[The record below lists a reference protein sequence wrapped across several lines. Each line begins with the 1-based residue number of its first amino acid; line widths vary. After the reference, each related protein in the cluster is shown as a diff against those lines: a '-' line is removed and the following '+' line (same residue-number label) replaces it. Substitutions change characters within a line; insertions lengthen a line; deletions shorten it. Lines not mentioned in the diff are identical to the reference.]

1 MMAAN
6 LLPGWIDDVARFNP
20 VNWTVTAVRSSDWSL
35 IGAHAGCLTVL
46 LLVAGWVATRGFR
59 AYQRSV

>member
-1 MMAAN
+1 
-6 LLPGWIDDVARFNP
+6 

-35 IGAHAGCLTVL
+35 IGAHAGYLTVL

-59 AYQRSV
+59 AYQRAV